1 MRALVVYESMFGNT
15 RQIAEAVA
23 EGLSTGATV
32 EIADAVTHGAPSKDL
47 EIGIRSWLGT
57 LPVGGHPQDFAAFD
71 TRVDVHLIPG
81 AASRAATRAARKLG
95 FRTSKPESFLVEG
108 YEGPLAA
115 GELDRAREWGIR
127 FAKDLSRHSSGR
139 LAAASGRQVP
149 VHPQRRV
156 AILSPQTARAP
167 RGQARDQ
174 RLLSSAVGALE
185 VGVGHVADAVG
196 RRLDYVHSEVW
207 ADPGNPVPE
216 TALGHSARIPRRA
229 MIVAWTTRAT
239 PPSHSTPP
247 TPSPALATR

>member
-15 RQIAEAVA
+15 RQIAEAIA

-32 EIADAVTHGAPSKDL
+32 EITDVTDAPTEVPPEIDVLVLGGPTHVFSMSRRQTRADAVTHGAPSKDL

-127 FAKDLSRHSSGR
+127 LAKDLS
-139 LAAASGRQVP
+139 
-149 VHPQRRV
+149 
-156 AILSPQTARAP
+156 
-167 RGQARDQ
+167 D
-174 RLLSSAVGALE
+174 
-185 VGVGHVADAVG
+185 
-196 RRLDYVHSEVW
+196 
-207 ADPGNPVPE
+207 
-216 TALGHSARIPRRA
+216 
-229 MIVAWTTRAT
+229 
-239 PPSHSTPP
+239 
-247 TPSPALATR
+247 